1 MEKIVRRNQNGSRKG
16 RSVGQILT
24 VRRIIEGVKARRT
37 PVILLFAEF
46 SIAFDSVHREKME
59 KITLAQ
65 GIPQKIVT
73 AIMIM

>member
-37 PVILLFAEF
+37 PVIFLFAEF

-59 KITLAQ
+59 KIILAQ